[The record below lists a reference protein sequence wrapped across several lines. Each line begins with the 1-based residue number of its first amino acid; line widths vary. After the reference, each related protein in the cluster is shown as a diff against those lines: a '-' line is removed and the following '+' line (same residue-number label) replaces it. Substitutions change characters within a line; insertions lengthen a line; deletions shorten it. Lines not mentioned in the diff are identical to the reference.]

1 MQRRNRWPAALDPA
15 APDRHTGLMLLYD
28 APNPA
33 PNPRRVRM
41 FLAEKGVTVPS
52 RSLSIIAGEHK
63 GAEFVAK
70 YAPGQLPVLELDD
83 GSMLGESVSICRY
96 LEALYPDPPL
106 FGRDAAGV
114 ARVDMMIR
122 RVEFTLMVP
131 VGMVWVHTH
140 PFTAR
145 VVPHQYK
152 DFGESNRPRAEAAMR
167 AIDSTLAADDGPW
180 LAGADYSMADIV
192 LLSTIDFASFIG
204 LPLPDAVPALAD
216 WHARATARPSAA
228 A

>member
-1 MQRRNRWPAALDPA
+1 
-15 APDRHTGLMLLYD
+15 MLLYD

-33 PNPRRVRM
+33 PNPRRVRI
-41 FLAEKGVTVPS
+41 FLSEKGVSVPT

-83 GSMLGESVSICRY
+83 GTMLGESVSICRY
-96 LEALYPDPPL
+96 LDALHPDPPL
-106 FGRDAAGV
+106 FGRDALGA
-114 ARVDMMIR
+114 ARVDMLIR
-122 RVEFTLMVP
+122 RVEFALMMP

-145 VVPHQYK
+145 VVAHQYK
-152 DFGESNRPRAEAAMR
+152 DFGESNRPRAADAMR
-167 AIDSTLAADDGPW
+167 AFDAMLAADDRPW

-192 LLSTIDFASFIG
+192 LLTTVDFASFIG
-204 LPLPDAVPALAD
+204 LAMPDDVPALTD
-216 WHARATARPSAA
+216 WHRRASDRTSASA
-228 A
+228 